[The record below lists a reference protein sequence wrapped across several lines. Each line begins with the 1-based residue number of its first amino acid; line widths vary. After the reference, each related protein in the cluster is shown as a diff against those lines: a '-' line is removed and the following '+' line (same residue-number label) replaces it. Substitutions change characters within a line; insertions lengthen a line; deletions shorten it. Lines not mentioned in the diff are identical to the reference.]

1 MKRVDNSS
9 SELDVSTL
17 MDTLLQSF
25 GAEILEIIRRIINS
39 GKVKFTS
46 LETLIEFAHRVKE
59 LGVTQREA
67 VIRIIENPKTGTVGE
82 RNAVRLVYEVERL
95 GVKSLSV
102 EQFLNELLSEPV
114 ISTIDGRDLPSVF
127 RECGK
132 LSEQQKSFLK
142 GLLSRS
148 KFTSMS
154 SYCVPLLASEASQLN
169 DKEIN
174 ILEER
179 IRELLLMDAVDGV
192 EGNSLPSLIRG
203 LKSLSEERYKGLAEM
218 LSNRPVTGVG
228 GNSLAWIIA
237 EIKDMS
243 AETYGTAMLRI
254 KEIIS
259 VAKVPS
265 IDGGSLLRLISH
277 FSRLGDNYY
286 SILLRILS
294 NPKVE
299 VGDEKILLEFIDK
312 FEELT
317 DEGYDIL
324 LEILES
330 DVMPKIGGKH
340 LLSLTS
346 RLRRHRIVKPL
357 DFKERVRN
365 ILLNPKLVEVE
376 PDDVAE
382 LIWELKYLNDT
393 GYNTILEIISN
404 PKLKRISSS
413 DILSIA
419 YEVKVLSDDKRLNVR
434 RRLEEILSDEEIDEL
449 DSREVV
455 SLIGRLG
462 NLSGL
467 GYQTMKKFIAKY
479 KREGI
484 LHLKSVIS
492 IIEKKSFLMDILLQ
506 APIKSVDQVL
516 KTAGIFQLL
525 EGMGLGEAFLAS
537 IQQFNDSELLSL
549 YISTLEKRVTDLGK
563 DELMAIFTNPVG
575 WLKGGLHL
583 NDIKGDLIAW
593 LSPLCGAIPLLPSR
607 DGPRS
612 DGKHVYLPAVINEF
626 PDKDRNML
634 LYLYGALHA
643 VSHIRYGSFAVPLSK
658 LYEEFRRTGH
668 PWLATTLFTA
678 LEDARC
684 EDHLVREFSELEPLI
699 RTISLF
705 NLRKRTIQN
714 SSSSLLELVLEKIVH
729 GKTKGEHLAEL
740 MKKGLLEKKSWSSER
755 ASAYISLE
763 RGEMEKYG
771 ELVEQSVKV
780 MEQVKGGTVLD
791 SVEATLKLVELL
803 KDHIP
808 EPPEDEQAESDMDS
822 SEDQESVVPS
832 EEFSTDRLQE
842 LKEKYAEQLTARVCK
857 TTIEPEEETHSVRR
871 VPEWDEQFKTYSL
884 WINVDEVRLQKGAPI
899 PSIYEYSYV
908 RQQLINELEKIS
920 PRKFTINRRVMD
932 GSELNMDGIVDAYCD
947 RRERRI
953 FDKIH
958 RDSRDVAAVLLI
970 DASGST
976 SRIINSLKVSAILF
990 GDACNVLGDK
1000 FAIYAFNTE
1009 GRKARIYI
1017 AKDFNDPWISTVQEK
1032 VGAVRSG
1039 GLTRMGAPIRYSY
1052 EELLKHEAKTRIMFV
1067 FSDGE
1072 PEGYE
1077 QEENAI
1083 PDVKV
1088 AIEEAESRGIRV
1100 VYITMGREP
1109 RHLKEMCSAASIL
1122 KVIKSPE
1129 ELPWVLIGN
1138 LASIR

>member
-1 MKRVDNSS
+1 MVM
-9 SELDVSTL
+9 E
-17 MDTLLQSF
+17 TLLQSF
-25 GAEILEIIRRIINS
+25 GVEVVEVVRRMINS

-46 LETLIEFAHRVKE
+46 LETLMEFAHRVRGLSE
-59 LGVTQREA
+59 AQREV
-67 VIRIIENPKTGTVGE
+67 VIRVIENPKTSSVGE
-82 RNAVRLVYEVERL
+82 RNAIRLIYEVEKL
-95 GVKSLSV
+95 GGKSILV
-102 EQFLNELLSEPV
+102 EPFFNELLSEP
-114 ISTIDGRDLPSVF
+114 IIGTIDGRDLPSVF

-132 LSEQQKSFLK
+132 LSEKQKSFLK
-142 GLLSRS
+142 NLLSRS
-148 KFTSMS
+148 KFTTMS

-169 DKEIN
+169 DKEIDV
-174 ILEER
+174 LEER
-179 IRELLLMDAVDGV
+179 VRELLSISTVNEV

-203 LKSLSEERYKGLAEM
+203 LRSLSEERYRGLIEVLSTHPVKGVE
-218 LSNRPVTGVG
+218 

-237 EIKDMS
+237 EIRDMNV
-243 AETYGTAMLRI
+243 ETYSAAMHRV
-254 KEIIS
+254 KEILS
-259 VAKVPS
+259 AAKVPS
-265 IDGGSLLRLISH
+265 LDGGSLLRLISH
-277 FSRLGDNYY
+277 FSRLGDKYY
-286 SILLRILS
+286 SILLRIIS

-299 VGDEKILLEFIDK
+299 VGDEKSLLEFVDK

-330 DVMPKIGGKH
+330 NVIPKIGGKH

-357 DFKERVRN
+357 DFRERVRN
-365 ILLNPKLVEVE
+365 IILNPKLVHVE

-449 DSREVV
+449 DSREIV

-467 GYQTMKKFIAKY
+467 GYQTMRKFIAKY

-492 IIEKKSFLMDILLQ
+492 IIEKRSFLMDVLLQ
-506 APIKSVDQVL
+506 APIKSVEQVL
-516 KTAGIFQLL
+516 KTAGIYQLL

-537 IQQFNDSELLSL
+537 IQQFSDPDSLSL
-549 YISTLEKRVTDLGK
+549 YISTLEKRITDLGK
-563 DELMAIFTNPVG
+563 DELIAIFTNPVG

-593 LSPLCGAIPLLPSR
+593 LTPLCGAIPIVPSK

-626 PDKDRNML
+626 PDKERNML

-643 VSHIRYGSFAVPLSK
+643 VSHIRYGSFAIPLSK
-658 LYEEFRRTGH
+658 LYEEFRKTGH

-684 EDHLVREFSELEPLI
+684 EDHLVREFGELEPLI
-699 RTISLF
+699 RTINLF
-705 NLRKRTIQN
+705 NLRKRAIQN
-714 SSSSLLELVLEKIVH
+714 SPSSLLEIVLEKIIH

-740 MKKGLLEKKSWSSER
+740 MKKGLLEKKGWSPER
-755 ASAYISLE
+755 AKAYINLE
-763 RGEMEKYG
+763 RGEIEEYSD
-771 ELVEQSVKV
+771 LVKQSMNVV
-780 MEQVKGGTVLD
+780 EQVKGGTVLD

-808 EPPEDEQAESDMDS
+808 EPPEDEQAESDMES

-832 EEFSTDRLQE
+832 EEFSTDRLKE

-857 TTIEPEEETHSVRR
+857 TTIEPEEEAHQVRR

-884 WINVDEVRLQKGAPI
+884 WINVDEVRVQKGVPI

-908 RQQLINELEKIS
+908 RQQLINELEKIA
-920 PRKFTINRRVMD
+920 PRRFTVERRVID

-976 SRIINSLKVSAILF
+976 SRIINSLKVSAVLF

-1017 AKDFNDPWISTVQEK
+1017 AKDFNEPWTSTVQEK

-1052 EELLKHEAKTRIMFV
+1052 EELLKHEAKTKIMFV

>member
-1 MKRVDNSS
+1 
-9 SELDVSTL
+9 

>member
-1 MKRVDNSS
+1 LKRVDNSS